1 MRWPGGGL
9 RRSSRSRNG
18 AGSIARKPA
27 AGKSVTRLA
36 WRIVTTRE
44 ELPIRRNTL
53 LLSAS
58 LAANSGTLQLSAA
71 VASLTLVKVLGVK
84 GLLGLG
90 PAIVL
95 TAGALAALPA
105 GRAMDRYGR
114 VPILALGFIVGSS
127 GCGLAALGSA
137 TESAPAVL
145 AGLIGVGVASGSALL
160 ARTAAGDMYPP
171 EHRAHGIAL
180 VLFGAVF
187 GAILGPL
194 VFSPLLHGRELDGD
208 TLALLWLAAG
218 GFMLVALAIVLFVR
232 PDPKRIAELLH
243 THTAAESAPA
253 APLSEIVRRPG
264 AIPALLAG
272 QASFA
277 VMVGVMTLTGAVVT
291 DHQHHDATAVFP
303 IIGAHVMGM
312 YALVLVIGE
321 LIDRIGRTP
330 ALAGGL
336 LVMAVSCS
344 SLLWVESVR
353 GHRGRPVR
361 PRDRLEPVVRGRHRH
376 AGGLRERRRAR
387 QAARLQRPA
396 RRPHRRR
403 PGAAGRRGAVGD
415 RRRRAGDRR
424 RDAGD
429 PPRGLDSDAPA
440 ACTGAL
446 VARGS
451 TRAAPALTGPR
462 APGRRA
468 TRRHAAARARSVQ
481 GR

>member
-1 MRWPGGGL
+1 MPCGYQSFVLLSSASQRKPPRSPRASRAANGTFPRGPKRRSRRSSTTRPIRWPGGGL
-9 RRSSRSRNG
+9 GAKPGSLLPSGGWRRASRSRNG

-95 TAGALAALPA
+95 AAGALAALPA

-145 AGLIGVGVASGSALL
+145 AGLIGVGAASGTALL

-194 VFSPLLHGRELDGD
+194 VFSPLLHGRTLDGD

-218 GFMLVALAIVLFVR
+218 GFMLVALMLVLFVR
-232 PDPKRIAELLH
+232 PDPKRIAELLN
-243 THTAAESAPA
+243 TGDPPPETQV
-253 APLSEIVRRPG
+253 PLREIIARPG
-264 AIPALLAG
+264 VIPALLAA
-272 QASFA
+272 QASFG
-277 VMVGVMTLTGAVVT
+277 VMVGVMTLTGAVVV
-291 DHQHHDATAVFP
+291 D
-303 IIGAHVMGM
+303 
-312 YALVLVIGE
+312 
-321 LIDRIGRTP
+321 
-330 ALAGGL
+330 
-336 LVMAVSCS
+336 
-344 SLLWVESVR
+344 
-353 GHRGRPVR
+353 
-361 PRDRLEPVVRGRHRH
+361 
-376 AGGLRERRRAR
+376 
-387 QAARLQRPA
+387 
-396 RRPHRRR
+396 
-403 PGAAGRRGAVGD
+403 
-415 RRRRAGDRR
+415 
-424 RDAGD
+424 
-429 PPRGLDSDAPA
+429 
-440 ACTGAL
+440 
-446 VARGS
+446 
-451 TRAAPALTGPR
+451 
-462 APGRRA
+462 
-468 TRRHAAARARSVQ
+468 
-481 GR
+481 

>member
-1 MRWPGGGL
+1 MPWRGGGL
-9 RRSSRSRNG
+9 SAKPGSLLPSGGSRRSSRSRNG
-18 AGSIARKPA
+18 AGSVARNPA
-27 AGKSVTRLA
+27 AGRLLTRLA
-36 WRIVTTRE
+36 WRMVTTRD

-71 VASLTLVKVLGVK
+71 VASLTLVNVLGVK

-95 TAGALAALPA
+95 ASGALAALPA

-114 VPILALGFIVGSS
+114 VPILALGFAVGTA

-137 TESAPAVL
+137 SDSAPGVL
-145 AGLIGVGVASGSALL
+145 AGLVGVGAASGSALL

-194 VFSPLLHGRELDGD
+194 VFSPLLHGRKLDGD

-232 PDPKRIAELLH
+232 PDPRRISELLH
-243 THTAAESAPA
+243 THDAAESAPA
-253 APLSEIVRRPG
+253 APLREIVRRPG
-264 AIPALLAG
+264 AVPALLAG

-291 DHQHHDATAVFP
+291 DHQHHSGTSVFP

-321 LIDRIGRTP
+321 VIDRIGRTP

-336 LVMAVSCS
+336 LVMALSVS
-344 SLLWVESVR
+344 SLLWVHSVVATAVVLFGLGIGWTLSFVAATAQLADCASTAER
-353 GHRGRPVR
+353 GKLLGFN
-361 PRDRLEPVVRGRHRH
+361 DLL
-376 AGGLRERRRAR
+376 AGLTGATLAMLGGVALTALGVAALAIGGTTLVILPALWILLR
-387 QAARLQRPA
+387 RPA
-396 RRPHRRR
+396 
-403 PGAAGRRGAVGD
+403 V
-415 RRRRAGDRR
+415 
-424 RDAGD
+424 
-429 PPRGLDSDAPA
+429 
-440 ACTGAL
+440 
-446 VARGS
+446 
-451 TRAAPALTGPR
+451 PALG
-462 APGRRA
+462 AG
-468 TRRHAAARARSVQ
+468 
-481 GR
+481 